1 MKHTSEEKS
10 YGGSHEMKMATEK
23 GGINSTETF
32 VEGHRDEKQW
42 IKPERGDIGDGGS
55 AIMELG
61 WEKQMINGGSD
72 QQIDPTL
79 RLYAIVRSDLDMS
92 KGKLAA
98 QAGHAYLNSYLK
110 CLEADPQIAKEYQ
123 RDGIGTKVCLK
134 APFNKLQTA
143 YEIAIEEGLPCDLI
157 IDSGHIMPPHFDGSP
172 IITALG
178 IGPILRKD
186 IQHITKRFQVVE

>member
-1 MKHTSEEKS
+1 
-10 YGGSHEMKMATEK
+10 MATEK
-23 GGINSTETF
+23 GGISTETF
-32 VEGHRDEKQW
+32 IEGWRDEKQW
-42 IKPERGDIGDGGS
+42 EKQMISTETMIKPERGESSVLIDGNPGFGTDRD
-55 AIMELG
+55 L
-61 WEKQMINGGSD
+61 
-72 QQIDPTL
+72 QIDPTL

-110 CLEADPQIAKEYQ
+110 CLEIDPQLAKEYQ

-157 IDSGHIMPPHFDGSP
+157 IDSGHIMPPHFDGTP
-172 IITALG
+172 TVTALG